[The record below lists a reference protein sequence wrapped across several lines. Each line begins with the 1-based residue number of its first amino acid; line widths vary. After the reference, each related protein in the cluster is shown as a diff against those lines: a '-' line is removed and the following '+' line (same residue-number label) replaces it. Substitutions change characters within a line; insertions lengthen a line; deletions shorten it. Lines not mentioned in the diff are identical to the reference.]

1 MILAAGRRIAYRLEA
16 SRTMTID
23 NDALLKEA
31 MTVRERAYAGYSR
44 YYVGAALLDEKGNV
58 HVGCNVENTAFP
70 QGSCAEANAIGAMV
84 AAGGRRIAKIAVVG
98 GSGEIGPCRPC
109 GGCRQRIKE
118 FADERTRII
127 TLAADGVS
135 VVHTMD
141 ELLPAS
147 TKPV

>member
-1 MILAAGRRIAYRLEA
+1 
-16 SRTMTID
+16 MTID
-23 NDALLKEA
+23 NDALLKQA

-44 YYVGAALLDEKGNV
+44 YYVGVALLDEKGNV

-70 QGSCAEANAIGAMV
+70 QSSCAEANAIGAMV

-98 GSGEIGPCRPC
+98 GSGDMEPCTPC

-118 FADERTRII
+118 FADEGTRII
-127 TLAADGVS
+127 TLDADGFP

-141 ELLPAS
+141 DLLPVS
-147 TKPV
+147 TKPL

>member
-1 MILAAGRRIAYRLEA
+1 MILAIGQRIAYRLKA
-16 SRTMTID
+16 IRTMTID
-23 NDALLKEA
+23 NDALLKQA

-44 YYVGAALLDEKGNV
+44 YYVGVALLDEKGNV

-70 QGSCAEANAIGAMV
+70 QSSCAEANAIGAMV

-98 GSGEIGPCRPC
+98 GSGDMEPCTPC

-118 FADERTRII
+118 FADQGTRII
-127 TLAADGVS
+127 TLDADGFP

-141 ELLPAS
+141 DLLPVS
-147 TKPV
+147 TQPV